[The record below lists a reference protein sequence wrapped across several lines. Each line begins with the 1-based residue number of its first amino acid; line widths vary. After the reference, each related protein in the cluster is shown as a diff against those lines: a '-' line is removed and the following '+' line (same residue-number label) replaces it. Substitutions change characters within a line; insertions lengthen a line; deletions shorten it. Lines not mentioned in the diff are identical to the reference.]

1 MRDFVA
7 RIVFAFSSLVLLE
20 YGEGLVETIFIG
32 LLIVAIAISGGV
44 IAMESERRK

>member
-7 RIVFAFSSLVLLE
+7 RVVFAFSSLMLLA
-20 YGEGLVETIFIG
+20 YGEGLAEKMFIG

-44 IAMESERRK
+44 MARECD